1 MRSWFQYSYLSV
13 RQTVSFNIKNIWSQ
27 PHVYPS
33 CGLVDHFLKKKKK
46 LSPWGKNTVNT
57 GKLGMSTMK
66 QGEPYKSIQGK
77 FHHVTNETHSL
88 PGVSNWLSKIL
99 YSASINSYQMHD
111 IWIIVSI
118 LKIKA
123 VQAIKINYRNLEVI
137 KMIYMKQNTY
147 ICVIY

>member
-1 MRSWFQYSYLSV
+1 
-13 RQTVSFNIKNIWSQ
+13 
-27 PHVYPS
+27 
-33 CGLVDHFLKKKKK
+33 
-46 LSPWGKNTVNT
+46 
-57 GKLGMSTMK
+57 MSTMK
-66 QGEPYKSIQGK
+66 QREPYKSIQSK
-77 FHHVTNETHSL
+77 FHHVTNETHIS
-88 PGVSNWLSKIL
+88 PGVSNWLFKFLS
-99 YSASINSYQMHD
+99 SALINIYQMHD